1 METMHSI
8 LATFSEGEEEGEGEG
23 EGEGIGA
30 LRAIAMVVALLEEPD
45 ASITGGAREGALL
58 AARESLHFVPGRI
71 HKKVNRRRRKMN
83 MTFYV

>member
-8 LATFSEGEEEGEGEG
+8 LATFSEGEEEGEG

-58 AARESLHFVPGRI
+58 AVRESLHFVPGRI

-83 MTFYV
+83 MTLYV

>member
-8 LATFSEGEEEGEGEG
+8 LATFSEGEEEGEG

-83 MTFYV
+83 MTLYV